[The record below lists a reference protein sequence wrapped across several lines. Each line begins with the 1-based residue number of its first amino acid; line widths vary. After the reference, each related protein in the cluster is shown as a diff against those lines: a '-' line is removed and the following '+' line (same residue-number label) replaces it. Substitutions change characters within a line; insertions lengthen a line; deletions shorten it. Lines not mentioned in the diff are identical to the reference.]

1 MHNYG
6 ADISRLTMMVL
17 RCGLILLE
25 LLGLLH
31 LPRLFSLQFERL
43 VLGRYGAKRAGCLF
57 AYADKEL
64 TKAAVLALCARTGC
78 TPANNSAVPMRQC

>member
-43 VLGRYGAKRAGCLF
+43 VLGRHGAKRAGCLF
-57 AYADKEL
+57 AYADGG
-64 TKAAVLALCARTGC
+64 VDQGSRVGALRPNWLYAGE
-78 TPANNSAVPMRQC
+78 